1 MHCGRNAA
9 RKPHPKMSSLSRE
22 KGYYKERAL
31 RRLGELIPRE
41 TEAPNE
47 IENMSTQEL
56 ASVVMG
62 AHAEAL
68 AAIRAEAAAKEAL
81 DVATSQHLD
90 AQSRVEAIREKPDEP
105 PSPKSAPHDA
115 APTTAQIDLP
125 PGLEPPGAF
134 GGGTPGTLGAGT
146 LGGGRFVSVL
156 GGGSFWFPASD
167 DDDAAAMDVDDEEA
181 ALRRE
186 IAAVRAEREAVDA
199 EIAKLGGGTMLGGGP
214 HLSPE
219 RREWHITPN
228 DLVSEQLQVLFSHS
242 ELKDGDHIV
251 FAPGTYQLDSTVLLY
266 GHEGNTQIFR
276 NITLRGTGGDPT
288 KVILWAEE
296 DYGLDHLFYVCR
308 EPGGPHPTP
317 ITYSGPEHPVVHFS
331 GLTFRNDH
339 LTQGRNAMVCAVG
352 DVDVV
357 LEDCRVLRPHDKK
370 GGKRQNMLGKFR
382 QPMYPGISFEHIR
395 DYADDCG
402 DY

>member
-1 MHCGRNAA
+1 
-9 RKPHPKMSSLSRE
+9 MSSLSRPP
-22 KGYYKERAL
+22 GYYKERAL

-41 TEAPNE
+41 TEAPKE
-47 IENMSTQEL
+47 IEEYP
-56 ASVVMG
+56 VG
-62 AHAEAL
+62 P
-68 AAIRAEAAAKEAL
+68 
-81 DVATSQHLD
+81 
-90 AQSRVEAIREKPDEP
+90 SREEPDED
-105 PSPKSAPHDA
+105 PSPKSALHDA

-134 GGGTPGTLGAGT
+134 GGGTPGTLGAGK
-146 LGGGRFVSVL
+146 FVSVL
-156 GGGSFWFPASD
+156 GGGTFWLPASND
-167 DDDAAAMDVDDEEA
+167 NDAAAMDVDDERAAEA

-199 EIAKLGGGTMLGGGP
+199 EIAKLKAEGHGTLLGGGP
-214 HLSPE
+214 QLGTSPPE
-219 RREWHITPN
+219 HHNWHITPN
-228 DLVSEQLQVLFSHS
+228 DLVSEQLEVLFSHP

-251 FAPGTYQLDSTVLLY
+251 FAPGTYHLDSTVLLY
-266 GHEGNTQIFR
+266 GHEGSTQIFR

-288 KVILWAEE
+288 KVIICAEE

-308 EPGGPHPTP
+308 EPGGPYPTP

-339 LTQGRNAMVCAVG
+339 LTQGRNAIVCAVG

-357 LEDCRVLRPHDKK
+357 MEDCRVLRPHDKK

-382 QPMYPGISFEHIR
+382 QPMYPGISFA
-395 DYADDCG
+395 YADDGTCG

>member
-1 MHCGRNAA
+1 
-9 RKPHPKMSSLSRE
+9 MSSLSRPP
-22 KGYYKERAL
+22 GYYKERAL
-31 RRLGELIPRE
+31 RRLDELIPRE

-105 PSPKSAPHDA
+105 PSPMSAPHDA
-115 APTTAQIDLP
+115 APATIGPTPGQAPAQIDLP

-134 GGGTPGTLGAGT
+134 GGGTPGTLGAGK
-146 LGGGRFVSVL
+146 FVSVL
-156 GGGSFWFPASD
+156 GGGTFWLPASND
-167 DDDAAAMDVDDEEA
+167 NDAAAMDVDDERAAEA

-199 EIAKLGGGTMLGGGP
+199 EIAKLKAEGHGTLLGGGP
-214 HLSPE
+214 QLGTSPPE
-219 RREWHITPN
+219 HHNWHITPN
-228 DLVSEQLQVLFSHS
+228 DLVSEQLEVLFSHP
-242 ELKDGDHIV
+242 ELKDADHIV
-251 FAPGTYQLDSTVLLY
+251 FAPGTYHLDSTVLLY
-266 GHEGNTQIFR
+266 GHEGSTQIFR

-288 KVILWAEE
+288 KVIICAEE

-308 EPGGPHPTP
+308 EPGGPYPTP

-357 LEDCRVLRPHDKK
+357 MDDCRVLRPHDKK

-382 QPMYPGISFEHIR
+382 QPMYPGISFA
-395 DYADDCG
+395 YADDGTCG

>member
-1 MHCGRNAA
+1 
-9 RKPHPKMSSLSRE
+9 MSSLSRE

-134 GGGTPGTLGAGT
+134 GGGTPGTLG
-146 LGGGRFVSVL
+146 
-156 GGGSFWFPASD
+156 
-167 DDDAAAMDVDDEEA
+167 
-181 ALRRE
+181 
-186 IAAVRAEREAVDA
+186 
-199 EIAKLGGGTMLGGGP
+199 
-214 HLSPE
+214 
-219 RREWHITPN
+219 
-228 DLVSEQLQVLFSHS
+228 
-242 ELKDGDHIV
+242 
-251 FAPGTYQLDSTVLLY
+251 
-266 GHEGNTQIFR
+266 
-276 NITLRGTGGDPT
+276 
-288 KVILWAEE
+288 
-296 DYGLDHLFYVCR
+296 
-308 EPGGPHPTP
+308 
-317 ITYSGPEHPVVHFS
+317 
-331 GLTFRNDH
+331 
-339 LTQGRNAMVCAVG
+339 
-352 DVDVV
+352 
-357 LEDCRVLRPHDKK
+357 
-370 GGKRQNMLGKFR
+370 
-382 QPMYPGISFEHIR
+382 
-395 DYADDCG
+395 
-402 DY
+402 